1 MNVRRHGAV
10 YFIGTQVLRVLLEKE
25 HNKPKEDLR
34 LRGKVLKKLLF
45 VCVQN
50 AGRSQ
55 MAEAFA
61 KTYSGGKFEAVS
73 AGTMP
78 AKEVN
83 PVVVQVMR
91 EKGIDLSAN
100 KPKLITSQM
109 VQDADMII
117 VMGCSA
123 EGFCPAPLLNKVI
136 DWGIED
142 PKGKPIEKV
151 REIRDKIERKVRML
165 IAESV

>member
-1 MNVRRHGAV
+1 
-10 YFIGTQVLRVLLEKE
+10 LR
-25 HNKPKEDLR
+25 
-34 LRGKVLKKLLF
+34 KLLF
-45 VCVQN
+45 VCVEN

-61 KTYSGGKFEAVS
+61 KSYGKGKVEVKS

-83 PVVVQVMR
+83 SVVVQVMR
-91 EKGIDLSAN
+91 EKEIDLSAN
-100 KPKLITSQM
+100 KPKLITNQM
-109 VQDADMII
+109 ILEADKII

-123 EGFCPAPLLNKVI
+123 QGFCPAPLLNKVI

-142 PKGKPIEKV
+142 PKDKPIEKV
-151 REIRDKIERKVRML
+151 RDIRDEIEERVKKL
-165 IAESV
+165 IEEMN

>member
-1 MNVRRHGAV
+1 M
-10 YFIGTQVLRVLLEKE
+10 
-25 HNKPKEDLR
+25 
-34 LRGKVLKKLLF
+34 KKILF
-45 VCVQN
+45 VCVEN

-55 MAEAFA
+55 IAEALA
-61 KTYSGGKFEAVS
+61 KTYGEGKLEATS

-78 AKEVN
+78 TNEVN

-91 EKGIDLSAN
+91 EKGIDLSTN
-100 KPKLITSQM
+100 KPKLITREM
-109 VQDADMII
+109 VQDADTII

-123 EGFCPAPLLNKVI
+123 EGFCPAPLLNKVV

-151 REIRDKIERKVRML
+151 REIRDEIERKVRKL
-165 IAESV
+165 ADETI

>member
-1 MNVRRHGAV
+1 ME
-10 YFIGTQVLRVLLEKE
+10 TT
-25 HNKPKEDLR
+25 
-34 LRGKVLKKLLF
+34 KKILF
-45 VCVQN
+45 VCVEN

-61 KTYSGGKFEAVS
+61 KAYGTTKIEATS

-78 AKEVN
+78 SNEVN
-83 PVVVQVMR
+83 PIVVRVMQ
-91 EKGIDLSAN
+91 EKGIDLSVN
-100 KPKLITSQM
+100 KPKLITNQM
-109 VQDADMII
+109 VQEADVII

-123 EGFCPAPLLNKVI
+123 EGFCPAPLLNKVV

-151 REIRDKIERKVRML
+151 REIRDEIERKVKAL
-165 IAESV
+165 INETV

>member
-1 MNVRRHGAV
+1 MKR
-10 YFIGTQVLRVLLEKE
+10 I
-25 HNKPKEDLR
+25 
-34 LRGKVLKKLLF
+34 LF
-45 VCVQN
+45 VCVEN
-50 AGRSQ
+50 SGRSQ

-61 KTYSGGKFEAVS
+61 RGYGSGRIEVAS

-78 AKEVN
+78 ANEVN
-83 PVVVQVMR
+83 PAVVEVMR
-91 EKGIDLSAN
+91 ERGIDLSAN
-100 KPKLITSQM
+100 KPQLITNQM
-109 VQDADMII
+109 VQGADLVI

-151 REIRDKIERKVRML
+151 RGIRDEIEKRVRTL
-165 IAESV
+165 LDETVQ

>member
-1 MNVRRHGAV
+1 MVENENGW
-10 YFIGTQVLRVLLEKE
+10 ESMM
-25 HNKPKEDLR
+25 
-34 LRGKVLKKLLF
+34 KVLF
-45 VCVQN
+45 VCVEN

-61 KTYSGGKFEAVS
+61 KEYGEGRVEAES

-91 EKGIDLSAN
+91 EKGIDLSKN
-100 KPKLITSQM
+100 KPRLIKNEM
-109 VQDADMII
+109 VQEAAMII

-123 EGFCPAPLLNKVI
+123 QGFCPAPLLSKVI
-136 DWGIED
+136 DWRVED
-142 PKGKPIEKV
+142 PKDKPIEKV
-151 REIRDKIERKVRML
+151 REIRDEIERKVKNL
-165 IAESV
+165 IQEINCHPKEE

>member
-1 MNVRRHGAV
+1 MKA
-10 YFIGTQVLRVLLEKE
+10 
-25 HNKPKEDLR
+25 
-34 LRGKVLKKLLF
+34 LF
-45 VCVQN
+45 VCVEN

-61 KTYSGGKFEAVS
+61 KAYGKGKVETMS
-73 AGTMP
+73 AGTTP
-78 AKEVN
+78 AREVN
-83 PVVVQVMR
+83 PVVVQVMQ

-100 KPKLITSQM
+100 KPKLITNQM
-109 VQDADMII
+109 VQEADVII

-123 EGFCPAPLLNKVI
+123 EGFCPAPLLNKVL

-151 REIRDKIERKVRML
+151 REIRDKIERKVRL
-165 IAESV
+165 LLDETV

>member
-1 MNVRRHGAV
+1 M
-10 YFIGTQVLRVLLEKE
+10 
-25 HNKPKEDLR
+25 
-34 LRGKVLKKLLF
+34 KKILF
-45 VCVQN
+45 VCVEN
-50 AGRSQ
+50 SGRSQ
-55 MAEAFA
+55 IAEAFV
-61 KTYSGGKFEAVS
+61 KTYGKGKVEALS

-83 PVVVQVMR
+83 PVVVQVML
-91 EKGIDLSAN
+91 EKGIDLSIN
-100 KPKLITSQM
+100 KPKLITNQM
-109 VQDADMII
+109 VQDADTII

-151 REIRDKIERKVRML
+151 REIRDEIERKVRSL
-165 IAESV
+165 LDEKV

>member
-1 MNVRRHGAV
+1 MLFCLGHPVRCTLVGSENV
-10 YFIGTQVLRVLLEKE
+10 
-25 HNKPKEDLR
+25 
-34 LRGKVLKKLLF
+34 KVLF
-45 VCVQN
+45 VCVEN

-61 KTYSGGKFEAVS
+61 KIYGEGKVEAMS

-78 AKEVN
+78 ANEVD
-83 PVVVQVMR
+83 PVVIQVMR

-100 KPKLITSQM
+100 KPKLITSEM
-109 VQDADMII
+109 VQEANLII
-117 VMGCSA
+117 AMGCSA
-123 EGFCPAPLLNKVI
+123 QGFCPAPLLNKVI

-151 REIRDKIERKVRML
+151 REIRDEIERKVRML

>member
-1 MNVRRHGAV
+1 
-10 YFIGTQVLRVLLEKE
+10 
-25 HNKPKEDLR
+25 
-34 LRGKVLKKLLF
+34 LKKLLF
-45 VCVQN
+45 VCVEN

-61 KTYSGGKFEAVS
+61 KDYGKGKVEARS

-91 EKGIDLSAN
+91 EKWIDLSPN
-100 KPKLITSQM
+100 KPKLITNQM
-109 VQDADMII
+109 VLEADKII

-123 EGFCPAPLLNKVI
+123 EGFCPAPLLSKVI

-142 PKGKPIEKV
+142 PKDKPIEKV
-151 REIRDKIERKVRML
+151 REIRDEIEGRVKKL
-165 IAESV
+165 IEETN

>member
-1 MNVRRHGAV
+1 
-10 YFIGTQVLRVLLEKE
+10 
-25 HNKPKEDLR
+25 
-34 LRGKVLKKLLF
+34 
-45 VCVQN
+45 
-50 AGRSQ
+50 

-61 KTYSGGKFEAVS
+61 RAYGKGKVEAVS

-78 AKEVN
+78 AKEVG

-91 EKGIDLSAN
+91 EKGLDISAN
-100 KPKLITSQM
+100 RPKLIANQM
-109 VQDADMII
+109 VQGADTII

-151 REIRDKIERKVRML
+151 RGIRDEIEKRVRTL
-165 IAESV
+165 LDETVQ

>member
-1 MNVRRHGAV
+1 MRK
-10 YFIGTQVLRVLLEKE
+10 I
-25 HNKPKEDLR
+25 
-34 LRGKVLKKLLF
+34 LF
-45 VCVQN
+45 VCVEN

-61 KTYSGGKFEAVS
+61 RAYGKGKVEAVS

-78 AKEVN
+78 AKEVS

-91 EKGIDLSAN
+91 EKGLDISAN
-100 KPKLITSQM
+100 RPKLIANQM
-109 VQDADMII
+109 VQGADTII

-151 REIRDKIERKVRML
+151 RGIRDEIEKRVRTL
-165 IAESV
+165 LDETVQ